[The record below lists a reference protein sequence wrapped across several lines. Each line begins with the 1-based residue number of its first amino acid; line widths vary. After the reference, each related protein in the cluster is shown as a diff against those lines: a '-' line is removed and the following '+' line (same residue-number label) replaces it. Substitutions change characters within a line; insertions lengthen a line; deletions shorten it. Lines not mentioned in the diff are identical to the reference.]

1 MAHESIEVCCVSGA
15 NQTQP
20 FAMVMLNE
28 ELRPQVQDDAALKKE
43 IEDSLKQL
51 IQDINKQVDPH
62 EQLAFI
68 IVMQDEWTIEN
79 SFLTPTLKLK
89 RNVVEDTYQ
98 QKVDAWYGQKKPV
111 IWQ

>member
-1 MAHESIEVCCVSGA
+1 MYPVLTSCVSGA

-28 ELRPQVQDDAALKKE
+28 ELR
-43 IEDSLKQL
+43 KQL